1 MTRHF
6 RSSVK
11 SRLVVLILILC
22 LLTAGGCG
30 SARVLPKSSGVD
42 ENLIRLNRSARIAY
56 DNGQLEQAANLY
68 RQALDRAYLRDDRQ
82 AVVDAQYNLAVCML
96 GVRSYDKALERVHQA
111 QNELAR
117 GDQSVTADIL
127 FLEAAILFRTGKPDK
142 AWQIT
147 DQILSVSERP
157 PGAVESKTH
166 FLRGLIADLRGD
178 TGQLGR
184 EIDALAKSDNPG
196 RQADREE
203 LTGRLAR
210 AEGNWKVAIEAFDL
224 TVKLRRENFDYSE
237 MAQSLALAADACNQA
252 GIPSEAAKRYFW
264 AGRSAIQQGK
274 IQDAKKWLNKA
285 VQLAGQAGD
294 EALEQEV
301 RSFIQSMPAP

>member
-1 MTRHF
+1 MTLHF
-6 RSSVK
+6 RSRVK
-11 SRLVVLILILC
+11 FRVAVSVLILF

-30 SARVLPKSSGVD
+30 SARVVPKSAGVD
-42 ENLIRLNRSARIAY
+42 ENLVRLNRSARIAY

-96 GVRSYDKALERVHQA
+96 GLRSYDKALERVHQA
-111 QNELAR
+111 QNELVR
-117 GDQSVTADIL
+117 GEQSITADIL
-127 FLEAAILFRTGKPDK
+127 LLEAAILFRTGKPDK

-147 DQILSVSERP
+147 DQILSASKRP

-166 FLRGLIADLRGD
+166 FLRGLMADQRGD
-178 TGQLGR
+178 TGQLSR

-196 RQADREE
+196 RQAEREE

-210 AEGNWKVAIEAFDL
+210 AEGNWEAAIKAFDL
-224 TVKLRRENFDYSE
+224 TVRLRRENLNYGE
-237 MAQSLALAADACNQA
+237 MAQALALAADACQRA
-252 GIPSEAAKRYFW
+252 GKPSEAAKRYFW
-264 AGRSAIQQGK
+264 AGRSAVQQGNN
-274 IQDAKKWLNKA
+274 QDAIKWLNSA

-294 EALEQEV
+294 ETLKQEV
-301 RSFIQSMPAP
+301 RPYLKSIPTP

>member
-1 MTRHF
+1 MTLDLRSNVKF
-6 RSSVK
+6 R
-11 SRLVVLILILC
+11 VVLSVLVLF

-30 SARVLPKSSGVD
+30 SARVVAESAGVD
-42 ENLIRLNRSARIAY
+42 ENFNRLNRSARIAY

-82 AVVDAQYNLAVCML
+82 AVVDAQYNLAVCLL
-96 GVRSYDKALERVHQA
+96 GMRSYDKALERVHQA

-117 GDQSVTADIL
+117 GDQSVTPDIL
-127 FLEAAILFRTGKPDK
+127 LLEAAILFRTGKPDK

-166 FLRGLIADLRGD
+166 FLRGLIADQRGD

-184 EIDALAKSDNPG
+184 EIDALANSDKPG

-203 LTGRLAR
+203 LTGRLAM
-210 AEGNWKVAIEAFDL
+210 AEGNWEAAIEAFDL
-224 TVKLRRENFDYSE
+224 TVKLRRENLDYGE
-237 MAQSLALAADACNQA
+237 MAQSLTLAADACRQA
-252 GIPSEAAKRYFW
+252 GNPSEAAKRYFW
-264 AGRSAIQQGK
+264 AGRSAVQQGK
-274 IQDAKKWLNKA
+274 IQDAKKWLNSA

-294 EALEQEV
+294 EPLKQEV
-301 RSFIQSMPAP
+301 RSFIKSMPTP

>member
-1 MTRHF
+1 MTLHF
-6 RSSVK
+6 RSRVK
-11 SRLVVLILILC
+11 FRVAVSVLILF

-30 SARVLPKSSGVD
+30 SARVGAKSAGVD
-42 ENLIRLNRSARIAY
+42 ENLVRLNRSARIAY

-96 GVRSYDKALERVHQA
+96 GLRSYDKALERVHQA
-111 QNELAR
+111 QNELVR
-117 GDQSVTADIL
+117 GEQSITADIL
-127 FLEAAILFRTGKPDK
+127 LLEAAILFRTGKPDK

-147 DQILSVSERP
+147 DQILSASKRP

-166 FLRGLIADLRGD
+166 FLRGLMADQRGD
-178 TGQLGR
+178 TGQLSR

-196 RQADREE
+196 RQAEREE

-210 AEGNWKVAIEAFDL
+210 AEGNWEAAIKAFDL
-224 TVKLRRENFDYSE
+224 TVRLRRENLNYGE
-237 MAQSLALAADACNQA
+237 MSQALALAADACQRA
-252 GIPSEAAKRYFW
+252 GKPSEAAKRYFW
-264 AGRSAIQQGK
+264 AGRSAVQQGNN
-274 IQDAKKWLNKA
+274 QDAIKWLNSA

-294 EALEQEV
+294 ETLKQEV
-301 RSFIQSMPAP
+301 RPYLKSIPTP

>member
-1 MTRHF
+1 MTLHF
-6 RSSVK
+6 RSRVK
-11 SRLVVLILILC
+11 FRVAVSVLILF

-30 SARVLPKSSGVD
+30 SARVGAKSAGVD
-42 ENLIRLNRSARIAY
+42 ENLVRLNRSARIAY

-96 GVRSYDKALERVHQA
+96 GLRSYDKALERVHQA
-111 QNELAR
+111 QNELVR
-117 GDQSVTADIL
+117 GEQSITADIL
-127 FLEAAILFRTGKPDK
+127 LLEAAILFRTGKPDK

-147 DQILSVSERP
+147 DQILSASKRP

-166 FLRGLIADLRGD
+166 FLRGLMADQRGD
-178 TGQLGR
+178 TGQLSR

-196 RQADREE
+196 RQAEREE

-210 AEGNWKVAIEAFDL
+210 AEGNWEAAIKAFDL
-224 TVKLRRENFDYSE
+224 TVRLRRENLNYAE
-237 MAQSLALAADACNQA
+237 MAQALALAADACQRA
-252 GIPSEAAKRYFW
+252 GKPSEAAKRYFW
-264 AGRSAIQQGK
+264 AGRSAVQQGNN
-274 IQDAKKWLNKA
+274 QDAIKWLNSA

-294 EALEQEV
+294 ETLKQEV
-301 RSFIQSMPAP
+301 RPYLKSIPTP

>member
-6 RSSVK
+6 RSSAK
-11 SRLVVLILILC
+11 FRLVITILILF

-30 SARVLPKSSGVD
+30 SARVVPKSSGVD

-96 GVRSYDKALERVHQA
+96 GLRSYDKALERVHQA

-127 FLEAAILFRTGKPDK
+127 LLEAAILFRTGKPDE

-157 PGAVESKTH
+157 PVAVESKTH
-166 FLRGLIADLRGD
+166 FLRGLIADQRGD

-184 EIDALAKSDNPG
+184 EIDALAKSDQPG

-203 LTGRLAR
+203 LTGRLAM
-210 AEGNWKVAIEAFDL
+210 AEGNWEAAIEAFDL
-224 TVKLRRENFDYSE
+224 TVKLRRENFDYGE
-237 MAQSLALAADACNQA
+237 MAQSLALAADACKQA
-252 GIPSEAAKRYFW
+252 GNPSEAAKRYFW
-264 AGRSAIQQGK
+264 AGRSAVQQGK
-274 IQDAKKWLNKA
+274 IQDAKKWLNSA

-294 EALEQEV
+294 EPLEQEV
-301 RSFIQSMPAP
+301 RSFLKSMPTP

>member
-6 RSSVK
+6 RPRVK
-11 SRLVVLILILC
+11 FRLVVSGLILC

-30 SARVLPKSSGVD
+30 SARVVPKSSGID

-68 RQALDRAYLRDDRQ
+68 GQALDRAYLRDDRR

-96 GVRSYDKALERVHQA
+96 GLRSYDKALERVHQA

-117 GDQSVTADIL
+117 GDQSVSADIL

-147 DQILSVSERP
+147 DEILSVSEKP
-157 PGAVESKTH
+157 PVAVESKTH
-166 FLRGLIADLRGD
+166 FLRGLIADQRGD

-203 LTGRLAR
+203 LTGRLAM
-210 AEGNWKVAIEAFDL
+210 AEGNWEAAIEAFDHSAR
-224 TVKLRRENFDYSE
+224 LRRENLDYGE
-237 MAQSLALAADACNQA
+237 MAQSLALAADACQQA
-252 GIPSEAAKRYFW
+252 GKPSEAAKRYFW
-264 AGRSAIQQGK
+264 AGRSAVQQGK
-274 IQDAKKWLNKA
+274 IQDAKKWLNSA

-294 EALEQEV
+294 EPLKQEV
-301 RSFIQSMPAP
+301 RSFIKSMPTP